1 MNYSENISLVEN
13 GRGCFSL
20 DPVVGCS
27 EGMAS
32 NDRGCYGDCYAASYA
47 KRYGYDFSKSQLR
60 HFEDE
65 EHRINTVNR
74 INTIPMQFVR
84 LGTSGDPSY
93 NWGHTIDII
102 KSISLCNKA
111 IVVITKHWNILT
123 DNQIEALSSF
133 GVCVNTSISAID
145 SDKLIERRLSQYK
158 RLKFYCKSVLRI
170 VSCSFNLENKEGY
183 RLSNIQSELF
193 KNENVI
199 DTVFRVSGNNEYVKS
214 GVINT
219 SDSVFMSKKSLVSR
233 HNENTHLG
241 YCNDC
246 PEMCGAHG
254 CDRDTQGRLF

>member
-111 IVVITKHWNILT
+111 IVVITKHANILT
-123 DNQIEALSSF
+123 DNQIEALSGF
-133 GVCVNTSISAID
+133 GVCVNTSISALD

-158 RLKFYCKSVLRI
+158 RLKFYCKSVLRV
-170 VSCSFNLENKEGY
+170 VSCDFNLDNKIGA
-183 RLSNIQSELF
+183 RLSYVQDYLF
-193 KNENVI
+193 NNENVI
-199 DTVFRVSGNNEYVKS
+199 DTVFRPSSNNIYIES

-219 SDSVFMSKKSLVSR
+219 AKKEFMSKKSIVSLYDKCA
-233 HNENTHLG
+233 HLG
-241 YCNDC
+241 YCNSC
-246 PEMCGAHG
+246 PDMCGAIG
-254 CDRDTQGRLF
+254 CNRDNQGRLF